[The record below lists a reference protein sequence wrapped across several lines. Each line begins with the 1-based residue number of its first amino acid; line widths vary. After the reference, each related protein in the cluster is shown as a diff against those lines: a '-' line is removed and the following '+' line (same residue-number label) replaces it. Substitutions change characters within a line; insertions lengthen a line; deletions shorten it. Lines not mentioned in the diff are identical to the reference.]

1 MGFDKDGEGCSW
13 KNIHSLT
20 TQRSTPY
27 SKREKTKLCFDSLTI
42 ELCRINN
49 GASGLEKKKIPLSA
63 EYSKPSTLSRRPFA
77 LPSPRKG
84 RGRERERERPWPY
97 FRPKR
102 KNNCCLPV
110 AWRRR
115 GGQREREK
123 KRTFALSI
131 FLLLSF
137 PRTDHSGKHLAGKK
151 GSRATAVRILR
162 PSPPPPK
169 KRWLW
174 YVRTLWDSFSSFFR
188 PPPRPLLPT
197 LVNDHFPVTTPLS
210 GIVSLL
216 WTRHG
221 THFLKLERSSETF
234 RRVRESECSVEFAE
248 AMYVEKRE
256 RTLLPLFRHSFLPPP
271 PPRDS
276 AAEVYRGRLRRAH
289 KFPLPLPFPSHSS
302 IPLAGPITANGVGR
316 GGVQKRMPLP
326 PPSLRALC
334 KVPSLVG
341 FVRRAKRVTPLGTV
355 QHERGMRHFR
365 LPVAGRKDGSR
376 GEDRGQIQT
385 VYHCSLR

>member
-1 MGFDKDGEGCSW
+1 MQNQQRRLRFGERRKSR
-13 KNIHSLT
+13 SLQNT
-20 TQRSTPY
+20 VSPPRSPAGLLLCHHQG
-27 SKREKTKLCFDSLTI
+27 REG
-42 ELCRINN
+42 E
-49 GASGLEKKKIPLSA
+49 
-63 EYSKPSTLSRRPFA
+63 
-77 LPSPRKG
+77 
-84 RGRERERERPWPY
+84 ERERERPWPY

-115 GGQREREK
+115 SGQRERKK

-210 GIVSLL
+210 GIVFPPNHPPPLGSARDSL
-216 WTRHG
+216 
-221 THFLKLERSSETF
+221 SETGKKF
-234 RRVRESECSVEFAE
+234 RNI
-248 AMYVEKRE
+248 
-256 RTLLPLFRHSFLPPP
+256 
-271 PPRDS
+271 S
-276 AAEVYRGRLRRAH
+276 A
-289 KFPLPLPFPSHSS
+289 SS
-302 IPLAGPITANGVGR
+302 G
-316 GGVQKRMPLP
+316 K
-326 PPSLRALC
+326 
-334 KVPSLVG
+334 
-341 FVRRAKRVTPLGTV
+341 
-355 QHERGMRHFR
+355 
-365 LPVAGRKDGSR
+365 
-376 GEDRGQIQT
+376 
-385 VYHCSLR
+385 